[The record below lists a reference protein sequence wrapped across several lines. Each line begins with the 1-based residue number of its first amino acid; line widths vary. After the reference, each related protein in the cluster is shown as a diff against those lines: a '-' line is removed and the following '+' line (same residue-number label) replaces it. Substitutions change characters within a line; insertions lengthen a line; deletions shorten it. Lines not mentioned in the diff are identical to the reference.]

1 MRFGL
6 TKEQALHII
15 KVTGWVAASTLIG
28 GVIAIITEQPEVFG
42 IYTPMVNILLV
53 TVQQMLKKPED
64 A

>member
-6 TKEQALHII
+6 TKEQLIHIL

-28 GVIAIITEQPEVFG
+28 GVIAIITNQPEVFG
-42 IYTPMVNILLV
+42 IWTPVVNILLV
-53 TVQQMLKKPED
+53 TIQQIVKKPGD